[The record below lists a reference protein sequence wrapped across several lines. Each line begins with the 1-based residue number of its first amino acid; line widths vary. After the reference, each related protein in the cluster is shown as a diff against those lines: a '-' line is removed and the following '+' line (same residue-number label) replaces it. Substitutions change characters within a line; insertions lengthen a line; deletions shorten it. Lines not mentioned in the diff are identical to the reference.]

1 MINIDST
8 LIYQIIAFFV
18 LLVILNRL
26 LYRPVQALLKE
37 REERIEGT
45 LEKAAAS
52 DRDLEQSIAEY
63 EKRLKEAAVKGHE
76 ERNRIK
82 AEGLAREKELIE
94 AARAAASKELGAMRT
109 EIERG
114 KTSALASLKAEAG
127 ALGKDIASRLLDRK
141 VVIALFALV
150 LPFLP
155 TLARAA
161 EEAHHEGGGGGVWKI
176 INFVILVIGV
186 LLAWFKGIK
195 PMLEKRG
202 EEIKKALE
210 DARRAKEEADRKAL
224 EFKEKLS
231 LLERKIQDIQQEL
244 KMEGEAE
251 KERIISEAEAASA
264 KIAEQAKLAASQE
277 VKKAKEE
284 LRQVAAGLAVEMA
297 REVLAGELTPDDQK
311 RLVKDY
317 IDNLRLN

>member
-8 LIYQIIAFFV
+8 LVYQIIAFFV

-45 LEKAAAS
+45 LKKAAAS
-52 DRDLEQSIAEY
+52 EKDLEQGIADY

-94 AARAAASKELGAMRT
+94 AARAEASKELGAMRT

-127 ALGKDIASRLLDRK
+127 ELGKDIASRLLDRK
-141 VVIALFALV
+141 VVIALFALL
-150 LPFLP
+150 LPLLP

-176 INFVILVIGV
+176 INFVILVIGI

-210 DARRAKEEADRKAL
+210 DARRAKDEADKKAL

-231 LLERKIQDIQQEL
+231 LLERKIQEIQQEL

-251 KERIISEAEAASA
+251 KERIISEAEAAAA
-264 KIAEQAKLAASQE
+264 KIAEQAKLAASRE

-297 REVLAGELTPDDQK
+297 REILARELTPDDQK
-311 RLVKDY
+311 RLVKGY
-317 IDNLRLN
+317 IDDLRLN